1 MIKVYLPTDN
11 KNINAYFNTKEAS
24 KDISKI
30 NKTELDKIISLSLE
44 SQFADYEIVFENRSN
59 GQYIIVETDIEK
71 KWITL
76 SADYTRIPGDGGSN
90 NAYFV
95 QFIPMTIAD
104 YYLDETSKT
113 KSMELYLKGINHN
126 RAKTNG
132 QQIYYRLAK
141 TVGIKIL
148 NEFEFNTE
156 IRRNIAFPFES
167 IEEWKKARNEL
178 SSSNRGN
185 KPSYIIENENSYVFY
200 GKTFGANGRE
210 SIFIL
215 YVLANLALKEN
226 KKIFLYEV
234 TDNGSFAFESST
246 NAENQKFKRILKDL
260 NVVYYADS
268 ITYVENEEY
277 ENLSDENRDAR
288 YQAEFMRNLLYK
300 YNCKRDDDGNVVL
313 ASNGKPVIADDTKRC
328 YLCHC
333 DIQNLI
339 IASHIHR
346 ICDIN
351 KLEIPFRERR
361 AMAVDGDNGL
371 WLCANHD
378 KLFEYGLIYFVN
390 DKMIISDKLNEKQK
404 KFVKNITF
412 NTPEEEI
419 EESFPMVAEEAEP
432 YILKDNFHIDE
443 KDYNEN
449 MHHYLEIHKNRVL
462 K

>member
-11 KNINAYFNTKEAS
+11 KNIDAYFNTKEAS

-30 NKTELDKIISLSLE
+30 NKTELDKIISLSLG

-59 GQYIIVETDIEK
+59 GQYIVVETDIEK

-95 QFIPMTIAD
+95 QFIPMAIAD

-113 KSMELYLKGINHN
+113 KSMELYLKGTNHN

-178 SSSNRGN
+178 SSANRGN

-246 NAENQKFKRILKDL
+246 NEENQKFKRVLKDL

-313 ASNGKPVIADDTKRC
+313 ASNGKPVIVDDTKRC

-346 ICDIN
+346 VCDIN
-351 KLEIPFRERR
+351 KLEIPFGERR

-378 KLFEYGLIYFVN
+378 KLFEYGLIYFEN
-390 DKMIISDKLNEKQK
+390 NKMIISDKLNEMQK
-404 KFVKNITF
+404 SFVKSITF

-419 EESFPMVAEEAEP
+419 EENFAMVAEESEA
-432 YILKDNFHIDE
+432 YILEDNFYINE

-449 MHHYLEIHKNRVL
+449 MHNYLEIHKNRVL

>member
-1 MIKVYLPTDN
+1 MIKVYLPKDN
-11 KNINAYFNTKEAS
+11 NNIDSYFNTKEGS
-24 KDISKI
+24 KDIKKI
-30 NKTELDKIISLSLE
+30 NKTELDNIISLSLGN
-44 SQFADYEIVFENRSN
+44 QFSDYEIIFENRSE
-59 GQYIIVETDIEK
+59 GQYILVETDIEK
-71 KWITL
+71 KWITI
-76 SADYTRIPGDGGSN
+76 SADYTIRAGDTGST
-90 NAYFV
+90 NAYFA
-95 QFIPMTIAD
+95 QFIPMAIAE
-104 YYLDETSKT
+104 YYLDQTAKR
-113 KSMELYLKGINHN
+113 KSLELYLKGTTHN
-126 RAKTNG
+126 RAKTNA

-148 NEFEFNTE
+148 NEFEFNID

-167 IEEWKKARNEL
+167 IEEWKKARNQV

-185 KPSYIIENENSYVFY
+185 KPSYVIENENSYIFY

-215 YVLANLALKEN
+215 YVLANLALKED

-234 TDNGSFAFESST
+234 TDNGTFAFESST
-246 NAENQKFKRILKDL
+246 NEENQKFKRVLKDL
-260 NVVYYADS
+260 NVIYYADS
-268 ITYVENEEY
+268 IEYVENGDS
-277 ENLSDENRDAR
+277 ENLSDDNRDAR

-300 YNCKRDDDGNVVL
+300 YNCKRDNNGNVIF

-328 YLCHC
+328 YLCNC

-346 ICDIN
+346 VCDIN
-351 KLEIPFRERR
+351 KLDIPFEERR

-378 KLFEYGLIYFVN
+378 KLFEHGLIYFED
-390 DKMIISDKLNEKQK
+390 DKMIISDKLNDMQK
-404 KFVKNITF
+404 RFVKSITF

-419 EESFPMVAEEAEP
+419 EENFAMVAEESEP
-432 YILKDNFHIDE
+432 YILEDNFYIDE

-449 MHHYLEIHKNRVL
+449 MHNYLEIHKNRVI